1 MDFPTQKNS
10 INLLMNCEEV
20 RKMLNGRVVS
30 NKKKLFKY
38 AANLDFLTQKN
49 SSNLLM
55 SEDVGKMLN
64 GTKELP
70 TTHYPLPTTH

>member
-55 SEDVGKMLN
+55 NCEEVGKMLN
-64 GTKELP
+64 GLQKSLSP
-70 TTHYPLPTTH
+70 KN

>member
-1 MDFPTQKNS
+1 
-10 INLLMNCEEV
+10 MNCEEV
-20 RKMLNGRVVS
+20 GKMLNGRVVS

-70 TTHYPLPTTH
+70 TNNYPLKRECSINCVKGKKQ